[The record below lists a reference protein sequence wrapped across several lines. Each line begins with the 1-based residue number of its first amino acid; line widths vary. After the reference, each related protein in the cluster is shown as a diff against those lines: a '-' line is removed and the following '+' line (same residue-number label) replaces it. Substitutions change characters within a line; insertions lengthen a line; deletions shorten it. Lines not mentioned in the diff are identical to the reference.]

1 MFHVTENHI
10 VYIDSL
16 CGIIKIDVVLNVQ
29 YETEKI
35 IGKMSKVSLD
45 MQK

>member
-1 MFHVTENHI
+1 MFLVTEYFF
-10 VYIDSL
+10 VLIDSL
-16 CGIIKIDVVLNVQ
+16 CGIRKIDVVLNVQ
-29 YETEKI
+29 YETDKI